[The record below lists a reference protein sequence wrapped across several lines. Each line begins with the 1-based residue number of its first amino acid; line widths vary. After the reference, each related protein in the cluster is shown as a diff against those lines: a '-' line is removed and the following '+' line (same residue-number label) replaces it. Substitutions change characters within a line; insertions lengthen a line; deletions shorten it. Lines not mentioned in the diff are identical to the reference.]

1 MNANDDQM
9 VADYLRR
16 LRAAAGIL
24 PADRADELIEEITSH
39 IAEARAADPA
49 ASGDSPSVRNIL
61 ERLGDPAD
69 IVRTAADPA
78 FGDLPGRRAP
88 YDALGAHPAGGY
100 PAAGASPA
108 ATLPPQTGRGAGA
121 HEIITVILL
130 LVGGI
135 VVPVIGWVVGVVLL
149 WSSPRWQ
156 TRDKLLGTLV
166 WPGGLAAPFVLV
178 ALGGLFAATSSSV
191 QTCGGM
197 LNSAAVAPISLS
209 AVTSGGQHVV
219 HHLALASC
227 TSTGTT
233 TSWPAIVLVVSLIV
247 LAIGGPIFTAILLLR
262 RAGRPAARPVV
273 DAATLM
279 TV

>member
-1 MNANDDQM
+1 LNANDDQM
-9 VADYLRR
+9 VADYLQR

-78 FGDLPGRRAP
+78 FGDLAGRRPP
-88 YDALGAHPAGGY
+88 YDALGGHPAVGY
-100 PAAGASPA
+100 PAAGGNPA
-108 ATLPPQTGRGAGA
+108 AALPPQAGRGAGA
-121 HEIITVILL
+121 HEIITVVLL

-156 TRDKLLGTLV
+156 TKDKLLGTLV
-166 WPGGLAAPFVLV
+166 WPGGLAAPFGLL
-178 ALGGLFAATSSSV
+178 ALGGLFAASTSIA

-197 LNSAAVAPISLS
+197 LNSAAATPISVS

-219 HHLALASC
+219 QHLALASC
-227 TSTGTT
+227 TSTGAT
-233 TSWPAIVLVVSLIV
+233 TSWPVIVLIVILLV
-247 LAIGGPIFTAILLLR
+247 LAIGGPIFTAIRLLR
-262 RAGRPAARPVV
+262 RAGRPAAEPVV
-273 DAATLM
+273 DAATLL